1 MDHAEEQSM
10 EVEMLQAMF
19 TDDLKLVSA
28 APLAAFHIDLFPEA
42 SGADNGNHVAA
53 ELHVAYT
60 PTYPEAA
67 PTLRV
72 VPKLGLSD
80 ALAAKVS
87 DQLAAATAE
96 LLGAPMI
103 WSLAELA
110 QQFLREHNTP
120 AALSA
125 YDEMMLRQA
134 TGGEAGGGARS
145 EPASDDDEYDDD
157 EARAAK
163 RAAEYVDERRVH
175 ATYTAVTPE
184 NFLKWRTAF
193 LARTAPTTA
202 EVELSSKL
210 TGRQLFASGD
220 MELAI
225 EIAARA
231 EGGDDDDDD
240 VEDADYTRHSEEE
253 GEEEGGE
260 GAIDESLFDDED

>member
-1 MDHAEEQSM
+1 M

-19 TDDLKLVSA
+19 TDDFKLASA
-28 APLAAFHIDLFPEA
+28 APLASFHIDLFPEA
-42 SGADNGNHVAA
+42 SGADDGNHVAA

-60 PTYPEAA
+60 PSYPEDA
-67 PTLRV
+67 PTLRI

-80 ALAAKVS
+80 ALAAKVTA
-87 DQLAAATAE
+87 QLVAAIAD
-96 LLGAPMI
+96 LRGAPMI
-103 WSLAELA
+103 WSLAEA
-110 QQFLREHNTP
+110 VQQFLREHNTP

-134 TGGEAGGGARS
+134 AGGEAGGAVVGSTA
-145 EPASDDDEYDDD
+145 ASDDDEYAGA
-157 EARAAK
+157 ESRAAK

-175 ATYTAVTPE
+175 PTYTAVTPE
-184 NFLKWRTAF
+184 NFLQWRTAF
-193 LARTAPTTA
+193 LARTVPTGA
-202 EVELSSKL
+202 EVELSSKP

-225 EIAARA
+225 ENAARG
-231 EGGDDDDDD
+231 EGGDDDDD

-253 GEEEGGE
+253 EAAGAEE